1 MLPHNYV
8 VSSDTASED
17 DTPFLTIGL
26 IYEGNKVVNFR
37 GKHYRFSTGELF
49 CIGDICCRIENL
61 PSPHRPYKEV
71 ALSYSF
77 EELSSLNLLYDDV
90 LATSV
95 LRGRHRDV
103 EPIGV
108 CTADAMTL
116 GVFNALRQMSF
127 RPSFA
132 KRQSIL
138 KMLIES
144 TDGVVLRV
152 VLANL
157 DVRQR
162 LLCRVVRE
170 HRFHHTN
177 LDELAKQCH
186 CSRSS
191 FKVLFR
197 KRYDTSP
204 YHYLLEQRLE
214 RAQSLLATTAYSI
227 SEISEICEFNSPSH
241 FARIFRSRY
250 SLTPSEYR
258 RLRQLENG

>member
-49 CIGDICCRIENL
+49 CIGDICCRIENHS
-61 PSPHRPYKEV
+61 SPHRPYKEV

-77 EELSSLNLLYDDV
+77 EELSSLDLLYDDV

-116 GVFNALRQMSF
+116 GIFNALRQMSF

-138 KMLIES
+138 KMLMYGSDSFLVWCVNTAFTIQTS
-144 TDGVVLRV
+144 TNWPSNATALVVVSRCCF
-152 VLANL
+152 AN
-157 DVRQR
+157 
-162 LLCRVVRE
+162 
-170 HRFHHTN
+170 
-177 LDELAKQCH
+177 
-186 CSRSS
+186 
-191 FKVLFR
+191 
-197 KRYDTSP
+197 
-204 YHYLLEQRLE
+204 
-214 RAQSLLATTAYSI
+214 ATTPRHITI
-227 SEISEICEFNSPSH
+227 SLSNDWRE
-241 FARIFRSRY
+241 RSRCW
-250 SLTPSEYR
+250 LQRPIRYR
-258 RLRQLENG
+258 R